1 MSLYN
6 HLTINERE
14 KILFFYAKG
23 YSISKIA
30 KEINRNKSTISREL
44 CRNKINNEYSPSN
57 AQNLYINR
65 RQKCKPKEKLSNPS
79 IFEYVKTKFLEEQW
93 SPEQIAGRLKLEKTN
108 LSISYS
114 TIYRGIYK
122 GLFDTK
128 AEKKSRGNKGAI
140 RKLRHRGKT
149 RHTKAHLEKRG
160 KIQISNKISDRP
172 EAAEN
177 RERLGDWKI
186 DTVCGKS
193 GKACLVTLVDR
204 KSRFT
209 VIRKVNR
216 KNSHFV
222 TAALIETL
230 KDLPLKTI
238 TPDRGKEF
246 SKHSEV
252 TKELGVEFYF
262 PLPHHPWQRGTN
274 ENTNGLIREYFP
286 KGFDITNV
294 PHELVQLVEYK
305 LNTRPRKCLGFK
317 TPFEIFY
324 DKLLHL
330 A

>member
-44 CRNKINNEYSPSN
+44 RRNKINNEYSPSN

-140 RKLRHRGKT
+140 RKLRHRGK
-149 RHTKAHLEKRG
+149 
-160 KIQISNKISDRP
+160 
-172 EAAEN
+172 
-177 RERLGDWKI
+177 
-186 DTVCGKS
+186 
-193 GKACLVTLVDR
+193 
-204 KSRFT
+204 
-209 VIRKVNR
+209 
-216 KNSHFV
+216 
-222 TAALIETL
+222 
-230 KDLPLKTI
+230 
-238 TPDRGKEF
+238 EF

>member
-6 HLTINERE
+6 YLTINERE

-44 CRNKINNEYSPSN
+44 RRNKINNEYSPSN

-128 AEKKSRGNKGAI
+128 AEKKSRGNKGA
-140 RKLRHRGKT
+140 
-149 RHTKAHLEKRG
+149 
-160 KIQISNKISDRP
+160 
-172 EAAEN
+172 
-177 RERLGDWKI
+177 
-186 DTVCGKS
+186 
-193 GKACLVTLVDR
+193 
-204 KSRFT
+204 
-209 VIRKVNR
+209 IRKVNR

>member
-44 CRNKINNEYSPSN
+44 RRNKINNEYSPSN

-93 SPEQIAGRLKLEKTN
+93 SPE
-108 LSISYS
+108 
-114 TIYRGIYK
+114 
-122 GLFDTK
+122 
-128 AEKKSRGNKGAI
+128 KKSRGNKGA
-140 RKLRHRGKT
+140 
-149 RHTKAHLEKRG
+149 
-160 KIQISNKISDRP
+160 
-172 EAAEN
+172 
-177 RERLGDWKI
+177 
-186 DTVCGKS
+186 
-193 GKACLVTLVDR
+193 
-204 KSRFT
+204 
-209 VIRKVNR
+209 IRKVNR